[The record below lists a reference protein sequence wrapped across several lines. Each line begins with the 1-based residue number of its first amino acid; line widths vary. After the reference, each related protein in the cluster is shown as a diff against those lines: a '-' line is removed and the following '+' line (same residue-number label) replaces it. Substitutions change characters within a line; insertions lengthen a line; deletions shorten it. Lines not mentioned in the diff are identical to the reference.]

1 GQENTQVLKANLVV
15 LWNRN
20 FYSYPDITVALMCR
34 VSVPLID
41 SETLS
46 TDSVLE
52 SKKPDVA
59 GSNSLPPTG
68 VSGVRV
74 SLHALNKDGMSLRET
89 KEGERIRLDILLD
102 DSSGE

>member
-46 TDSVLE
+46 TRQ
-52 SKKPDVA
+52 KPDVA